1 MINKPL
7 CCIVDDEES
16 SLASLKDLIEEIDLI
31 EIEYSFLD
39 PDKFLM
45 KIDSLKSEIIFLDIE
60 MPIYGIDV
68 ASKLKDKLVV
78 FVSGHTEKAF
88 ETYNVNAIDFV
99 PKPIRGNRLKDA
111 IEKVLKKV
119 MASSISLRTEN
130 ANKEEII
137 ISEIAFI
144 STCED
149 PRDKYI
155 QLSKGKKIKAKN
167 ITINN
172 ILKQLPN
179 YFLKVNPSEIINVNA
194 VHKRLNSDTVEIE
207 TEGGTFTFVLGDK
220 ARIEFFK
227 LKPNLA

>member
-16 SLASLKDLIEEIDLI
+16 SLAALRDFIEEIDLLVI
-31 EIEYSFLD
+31 EKSFSD

-68 ASKLKDKLVV
+68 ANKLKNKLVI
-78 FVSGHTEKAF
+78 FVSGHTEKAI

-99 PKPIRGNRLKDA
+99 PKPIRGIRLKDA

-119 MASSISLRTEN
+119 VATSISLRTDN

-144 STCED
+144 STCDD
-149 PRDKYI
+149 PRDKHI
-155 QLSKGKKIKAKN
+155 QLSNGKKIKAKN
-167 ITINN
+167 ITVNN
-172 ILKQLPN
+172 ILKLLPN
-179 YFLKVNPSEIINVNA
+179 YFLKVNPGEIININA
-194 VHKRLNSDTVEIE
+194 VHKRLNSDTIEIE

-220 ARIEFFK
+220 ARKEFFK